1 MQGVRDLL
9 VTLVYL
15 LPVALL
21 ALLLVRETRCPR
33 WLLVSVLAALPLFY
47 IAHYHLMGALQGWPS
62 DAALPERFQLLAFR
76 ISEPDAQNSDHG
88 QILIWA
94 MTEGQPQPR
103 VYRLA
108 YGKDL
113 HQSLIK
119 AGQRQAEGRPQV
131 GRQRP
136 AQAAAPPSQQG
147 ERAPQIVFDDEQPPT
162 LPAKPADS

>member
-1 MQGVRDLL
+1 VQAARDLL

-21 ALLLVRETRCPR
+21 ALLLVREKWRPR
-33 WLLVSVLAALPLFY
+33 WLMVSVLAALPLFY

-62 DAALPERFQLLAFR
+62 DATLPEEFQLLAFR
-76 ISEPDAQNSDHG
+76 IAEPDPQNADRG

-94 MTEGQPQPR
+94 MADGQPQPR

-108 YGKDL
+108 YGKGL
-113 HQSLIK
+113 HQSLVR

-136 AQAAAPPSQQG
+136 AQAAARPGQQG
-147 ERAPQIVFDDEQPPT
+147 ERAPQIVFDDEQPAT
-162 LPAKPADS
+162 LPAKPTDS